1 MKEKNDDQL
10 NIDELLLNVLGS
22 EFFKS
27 RQMPICFTPV
37 TPKTSIPPD
46 EDKALNFFKNISD

>member
-1 MKEKNDDQL
+1 MKEKNDNLL

-27 RQMPICFTPV
+27 RQLPICFTPV

-46 EDKALNFFKNISD
+46 EDKELKFF

>member
-27 RQMPICFTPV
+27 RQMPIYFTPV
-37 TPKTSIPPD
+37 TPRTSIPPD
-46 EDKALNFFKNISD
+46 EDKELNFF

>member
-1 MKEKNDDQL
+1 MKEKNEVQL

-27 RQMPICFTPV
+27 RQWPIRFTPV
-37 TPKTSIPPD
+37 IPRPSISPD
-46 EDKALNFFKNISD
+46 ENEALDFF